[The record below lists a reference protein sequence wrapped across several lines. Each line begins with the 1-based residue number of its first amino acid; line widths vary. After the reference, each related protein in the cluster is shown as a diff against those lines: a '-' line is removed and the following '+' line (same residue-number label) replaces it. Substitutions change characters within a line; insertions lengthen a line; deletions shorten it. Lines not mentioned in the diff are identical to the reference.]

1 MTHKRDLP
9 NNTGIQVAWDSEP
22 KVIEQMS
29 GSGMNIFKMLQAFA
43 QEQMLDAADKKQIL
57 QFSRDTELESL
68 MLDGEFDVDNLS
80 TEQKKKLNEYYALFA
95 NIKLE
100 SNMSEATAKK
110 IMKRLEENETLVRKV
125 KKKRWKDVKREMKN

>member
-1 MTHKRDLP
+1 
-9 NNTGIQVAWDSEP
+9 
-22 KVIEQMS
+22 
-29 GSGMNIFKMLQAFA
+29 
-43 QEQMLDAADKKQIL
+43 MLDAADKKQIL